1 MKGQTFFY
9 YGKDLKRGQ
18 ESCWNPVLSM
28 IGIKRKG
35 HLSQRKKGLDAAIKV
50 MGIQV
55 GWLRSGFK
63 SKAEKEQKNHR
74 LSND

>member
-1 MKGQTFFY
+1 
-9 YGKDLKRGQ
+9 
-18 ESCWNPVLSM
+18 M